1 MTDKEWSVIEAY
13 RAGVAAATVQPP
25 PSIIPG
31 WGKPGN
37 PHKFGTEENLAWT
50 LGYREGKKQQA

>member
-1 MTDKEWSVIEAY
+1 MTDKEWSVLEAFRNGY
-13 RAGVAAATVQPP
+13 AAAVSPAL
-25 PSIIPG
+25 PSVVPG